1 LCSGEGLIRSPLNY
15 GRSCRFPDLR
25 IKRMKKLESMLMV
38 SGKIVGSTLVGPELV
53 DDSLKTAKHLL
64 N

>member
-1 LCSGEGLIRSPLNY
+1 
-15 GRSCRFPDLR
+15 
-25 IKRMKKLESMLMV
+25 MKKLESMLMV

>member
-1 LCSGEGLIRSPLNY
+1 
-15 GRSCRFPDLR
+15 
-25 IKRMKKLESMLMV
+25 MKKLESMLMV

-53 DDSLKTAKHLL
+53 DDSLKMAKHLL